1 MLRKIALLSTL
12 VLCACE
18 PSASPAP
25 NIVSIEP
32 EEVVSGEATTIVL
45 TLDAPLPVKVDY
57 GEQTATL
64 VTPTLLIGGQEV
76 AITRVQEDGT
86 LLASVPGVL
95 PAGTQEVRL
104 ELENGSGSISEQGLT
119 VLPLPP
125 EMTPRSVGGGP
136 ADPQPE
142 PGSGE
147 GKELRVTGLSID
159 PIPAQVRGVP
169 FSITL
174 RAEGPDAAL
183 FEGQVQL
190 TANKGHVSP
199 NLSRS
204 FSKGVRQEQVVLDK
218 QGGDVVL
225 TVRVGPHLIA
235 QSNPFKVSVPVP

>member
-1 MLRKIALLSTL
+1 MLRKIALLTTL

-18 PSASPAP
+18 PYASPAP
-25 NIVSIEP
+25 NIISIEP
-32 EEVVSGEATTIVL
+32 EEVVSGEAATIVL

-64 VTPTLLIGGQEV
+64 VTPTLLIGGQQV

-86 LLASVPGVL
+86 LLASVPERL
-95 PAGTQEVRL
+95 PAGTQEIRL
-104 ELENGSGSISEQGLT
+104 ELENGNESISEQALT

-125 EMTPRSVGGGP
+125 EMMPRSAGGDP
-136 ADPQPE
+136 ADPRPE
-142 PGSGE
+142 PGNGE

-159 PIPAQVRGVP
+159 PIPEQVRGVP
-169 FSITL
+169 FFITL

-190 TANKGHVSP
+190 TANKGRVSP

-218 QGGDVVL
+218 QGGGVVL
-225 TVRVGPHLIA
+225 TVRVGAHLVA
-235 QSNPFKVSVPVP
+235 RSNPFKVSVPVP